1 MIPRRIQTRYS
12 KVRPFVQKRSNSHHL
27 CDSNAQLFEPS
38 AFVRSCAAR
47 LVQAA
52 QNTKILDVGCGS
64 GRNAI
69 YLTRLGCTVVCID
82 RDLQSFALAKEKWK
96 FQGLQ
101 NEIRRLES
109 CKLDLLKEPWP
120 FEPGSVGAIINVAF
134 LAPRLFSNFVRSLR
148 PGGLLLLETPP
159 GCGNNYYELPAPGA
173 IKSAFDSEFDFELY
187 KESRVGPQKNQVV
200 VKMLAR
206 KHYF

>member
-1 MIPRRIQTRYS
+1 
-12 KVRPFVQKRSNSHHL
+12 
-27 CDSNAQLFEPS
+27 LFEPS
-38 AFVRSCAAR
+38 FFVRNCAAK

-52 QNTKILDVGCGS
+52 QNTQILDIGCGT

-69 YLTRLGCTVVCID
+69 YIAHLGGTVVCID
-82 RDLQSFALAKEKWK
+82 RDLQSLVLAKENWK
-96 FQGLQ
+96 FQGLHD
-101 NEIRRLES
+101 ET
-109 CKLDLLKEPWP
+109 WP

-134 LAPRLFSNFVRSLR
+134 LAPSLFPDFVRSLR
-148 PGGLLLLETPP
+148 PGGLLLLETQP

-173 IKSAFDSEFDFELY
+173 IKSAFDSEFDFEIY
-187 KESRVGPQKNQVV
+187 KEWRVGPQKNQVV